1 MPVNFIV
8 SSSPSLKLALPARNA
23 IVPSVVVRSLS
34 CLNHRRIFRL
44 DLLIKE
50 KVHRDKIYNKRKR
63 EEFEQLDVPEAI
75 NQINRRLEKI
85 EKRENPRDTIVS
97 FFRTQER
104 EILKPMSDKIESIS
118 ATLQEVLDAIN
129 NIN

>member
-1 MPVNFIV
+1 MSRSDKNKKQTSIWTDKQTRDA
-8 SSSPSLKLALPARNA
+8 LKEMAEKMGIPQGK
-23 IVPSVVVRSLS
+23 
-34 CLNHRRIFRL
+34 CL

-104 EILKPMSDKIESIS
+104 EILKPMSEKIESIS
-118 ATLQEVLDAIN
+118 ATLQEVLNAIN

>member
-1 MPVNFIV
+1 MSRSDKNKNQTSIWTDKQTRDA
-8 SSSPSLKLALPARNA
+8 LKEMAEKMGIPQGK
-23 IVPSVVVRSLS
+23 
-34 CLNHRRIFRL
+34 CL

-104 EILKPMSDKIESIS
+104 EILKPMSEKIESIS